1 MNRIFEIL
9 LTISILSFAGG
20 ANQYICAQTNS
31 GNSVQTSVQAM
42 ADDPALIQG
51 LVGICARTVGGKEI
65 VSVNA
70 GKMLIPASNMK
81 LITTGA
87 AMHGLGTDYRFTT
100 SVAYDGTITDGT
112 LHGNLWIVGGGDPT
126 LGSKDSIASPL
137 NNVFRQWGSVNSNY
151 IRKVDID
158 KNIGWKVANPR
169 GDIMITINLSK
180 PEKDPK
186 AILAAKNAPQ
196 TAYPKC
202 MLCKECVGFSGNAA
216 RPARQTLRTIPII
229 LNNEVWHFQF
239 SPYVYFENHCIALS
253 DEHRPMHIDADT
265 FERMFD
271 FVELFPDYFIGSNA
285 DLPIVG
291 GSILSH
297 DHYQGGSKVLPEMSA
312 PSKKFFTHSSFE
324 NVKVSIVDWY
334 NSVIRLEGKDRKE
347 VKELAAHILKCWRE
361 YSDKNVDI
369 SAKTRN
375 EPHNTVTPIARFNDE
390 NHYVIDMILRNNRT
404 DKAHPFGI
412 FHPTEDLHNIKK
424 EGIGII
430 EALGLFI
437 LPGRLASEAHG
448 IRDILTGKTPLD
460 FKALSDE
467 SNPLSKHIGMIAQL
481 ANDFGTSLTEE
492 EAATRVTDY
501 INDACVR
508 ILDCTAVFKHDEK
521 GEQAFDRFMTY
532 CGF

>member
-1 MNRIFEIL
+1 
-9 LTISILSFAGG
+9 
-20 ANQYICAQTNS
+20 
-31 GNSVQTSVQAM
+31 
-42 ADDPALIQG
+42 
-51 LVGICARTVGGKEI
+51 
-65 VSVNA
+65 
-70 GKMLIPASNMK
+70 
-81 LITTGA
+81 
-87 AMHGLGTDYRFTT
+87 
-100 SVAYDGTITDGT
+100 
-112 LHGNLWIVGGGDPT
+112 
-126 LGSKDSIASPL
+126 
-137 NNVFRQWGSVNSNY
+137 
-151 IRKVDID
+151 
-158 KNIGWKVANPR
+158 
-169 GDIMITINLSK
+169 MITINLSK

-312 PSKKFFTHSSFE
+312 PSKKYFTHSSFE

>member
-1 MNRIFEIL
+1 MTNDIKVVIEELLFYAGKNLDMYEEDYILRRNNLLDLLKVDAPADAPVDNCRPLQEIL
-9 LTISILSFAGG
+9 DDVNEYAAEHHLAEEWEKINFETRVMGLLMPMPFQVITTFEQLAAS
-20 ANQYICAQTNS
+20 
-31 GNSVQTSVQAM
+31 
-42 ADDPALIQG
+42 DPALATKY
-51 LVGICARTVGGKEI
+51 L
-65 VSVNA
+65 
-70 GKMLIPASNMK
+70 
-81 LITTGA
+81 
-87 AMHGLGTDYRFTT
+87 Y
-100 SVAYDGTITDGT
+100 
-112 LHGNLWIVGGGDPT
+112 NL
-126 LGSKDSIASPL
+126 
-137 NNVFRQWGSVNSNY
+137 SVNSNY

-347 VKELAAHILKCWRE
+347 VRELAAHILKCWRE

-460 FKALSDE
+460 FKTLSDE

-481 ANDFGTSLTEE
+481 ANDFGTSLTDE

>member
-1 MNRIFEIL
+1 MTNDIKVVIEELLFYAGKNLDMYEEDYILRRNNLLDLLKVDAPADAPVDNCRPLQEIL
-9 LTISILSFAGG
+9 DDVNEYAAENHLAEEWEKINFETRVMGLLMPMPFQVITTFEQLAAS
-20 ANQYICAQTNS
+20 
-31 GNSVQTSVQAM
+31 
-42 ADDPALIQG
+42 DPALATKY
-51 LVGICARTVGGKEI
+51 L
-65 VSVNA
+65 
-70 GKMLIPASNMK
+70 
-81 LITTGA
+81 
-87 AMHGLGTDYRFTT
+87 Y
-100 SVAYDGTITDGT
+100 
-112 LHGNLWIVGGGDPT
+112 NL
-126 LGSKDSIASPL
+126 
-137 NNVFRQWGSVNSNY
+137 SVNSNY

-347 VKELAAHILKCWRE
+347 VKELAAHILKCWRA
-361 YSDKNVDI
+361 YSDK
-369 SAKTRN
+369 KR
-375 EPHNTVTPIARFNDE
+375 RYF
-390 NHYVIDMILRNNRT
+390 RK
-404 DKAHPFGI
+404 DKKRA
-412 FHPTEDLHNIKK
+412 
-424 EGIGII
+424 
-430 EALGLFI
+430 
-437 LPGRLASEAHG
+437 
-448 IRDILTGKTPLD
+448 
-460 FKALSDE
+460 
-467 SNPLSKHIGMIAQL
+467 AQHRY
-481 ANDFGTSLTEE
+481 A
-492 EAATRVTDY
+492 
-501 INDACVR
+501 
-508 ILDCTAVFKHDEK
+508 DCKV
-521 GEQAFDRFMTY
+521 
-532 CGF
+532 